1 MRRKSRN
8 KERDDRKIVE
18 NRIGAT
24 TRCEGDLHFRE
35 SSGYKTEHEC
45 SGHPVDAEA
54 CMRLSSMELSMEEP
68 CMEREPADV
77 WDLEAAK

>member
-1 MRRKSRN
+1 MRKKSRN

-45 SGHPVDAEA
+45 SGHP